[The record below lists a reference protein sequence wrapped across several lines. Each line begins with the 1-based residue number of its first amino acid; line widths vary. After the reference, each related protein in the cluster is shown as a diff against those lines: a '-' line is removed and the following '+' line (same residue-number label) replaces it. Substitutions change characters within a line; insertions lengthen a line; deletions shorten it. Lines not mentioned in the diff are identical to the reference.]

1 MNHVTLRDYQPQDLP
16 WLAQLFILSVT
27 EVASR
32 DYSAAQIRAWAQVDE
47 ACWRERLARARVF
60 VACDGEKRLGFISL
74 EHEGHID
81 LLFVHPQALR
91 RGVAAALLARL
102 EQAARQQRLTRLTT
116 DASITARPFFAANGF
131 SIEQVQTVALRG
143 ETFTNYRMVKTL
155 STT

>member
-1 MNHVTLRDYQPQDLP
+1 MNNVTLRDYQPQDLP
-16 WLAQLFILSVT
+16 SLAQLFILSVS

-32 DYSAAQIRAWAQVDE
+32 DYNAAQIRAWAQVDE
-47 ACWRERLARARVF
+47 ACWRERLARACVF

-74 EHEGHID
+74 ERAGHID

-116 DASITARPFFAANGF
+116 DASLTARPFFAANGF
-131 SIEQVQTVALRG
+131 SIEQAQTVALRG
-143 ETFTNYRMVKTL
+143 ETFINYRMVKTL
-155 STT
+155 SAT